1 MSNLLRNSCSTPS
14 PLPYHVIPAL
24 PRHSCL
30 TPSFLRKQESRN
42 HNRKHS
48 FPRQGVDPLKTQ
60 DCGELRAAHD
70 GSATTLAGW
79 VSRRRDHG
87 GIIFI
92 DLRDRSGFVQVVLN
106 PENLSGYDYATAE
119 RLRSE
124 WCVQVTGTV
133 QKRPEGSENPALPT
147 GDIEV
152 MANEVA
158 VLNQSQTPPF
168 YITDDVEAD
177 ESLRLRYRYLDL
189 RRPAM
194 QENLRLRHRTVKYI
208 RDYLDDH
215 GFLEIET
222 PILIKSTPEGARDFL
237 VPSRMQPGNFY
248 ALPQSPQQL
257 KQLLMVSGVERYFQI
272 ARCFRDEDLRADRQ
286 PEFTQ
291 LDLEMSFVNEPD
303 VLNLIEGLYAGLV
316 RELTPQFKVKT
327 PFPYL
332 SYDDAMARY
341 GSDKPD
347 LRYGLEMADVSDL
360 AAETEFRVFHGILDR
375 GGIIKAMAVPGQGG
389 LSGSDMRRM
398 EETAKEFGAAGM
410 SHVRLAGDGPLDT
423 LAEGDALLSP
433 GLRMPPEW
441 VIRLAQRAGANRG
454 DLILLMAGP
463 AKLANQWLASMRSH
477 LAEQL
482 ELADPNTLAFA
493 FVTDFPM
500 FDWDD
505 DAQRWDSTHHP
516 FTAPAPGCEAML
528 DGDDLSAIPSRA
540 YDLVCNGS
548 ELASGSIRIHQR
560 EMQERVFA
568 ILGYTPEQVQERFG
582 HILEA
587 FDYGAPP
594 HGGIAPGI
602 DRLVAI
608 LAGADSLREVIA
620 FPKTQSGSDLLFGAP
635 APVDFPQLRDLG
647 IRVAE

>member
-1 MSNLLRNSCSTPS
+1 M
-14 PLPYHVIPAL
+14 
-24 PRHSCL
+24 
-30 TPSFLRKQESRN
+30 
-42 HNRKHS
+42 
-48 FPRQGVDPLKTQ
+48 GVDPLKTQ

-106 PENLSGYDYATAE
+106 PENLPPDDYAIAE

-124 WCVQVTGTV
+124 WCVQVSGAV
-133 QKRPEGSENPALPT
+133 QKRPEGSENLTLPT
-147 GDIEV
+147 GEIEV
-152 MANEVA
+152 MANGIT

-168 YITDDVEAD
+168 YITDDVDAD

-194 QENLRLRHRTVKYI
+194 QENLRLRHRAVKYI

-291 LDLEMSFVNEPD
+291 LDLEMSFVNESD
-303 VLNLIEGLYAGLV
+303 VLTLIEGLYAGLV
-316 RELTPQFKVKT
+316 SELTPQFTVKT
-327 PFPYL
+327 PFPHL
-332 SYDDAMARY
+332 TYDEVMARY

-410 SHVRLAGDGPLDT
+410 SHVRLTGAGPLDT
-423 LAEGDALLSP
+423 LADGDALLSP

-463 AKLANQWLASMRSH
+463 PKLANQWLASMRSH

-482 ELADPNTLAFA
+482 ELANPNTLAFA

-500 FDWDD
+500 FDWDE

-560 EMQERVFA
+560 EMQEKVFG

-635 APVDFPQLRDLG
+635 APVDLPQLRDLG
-647 IRVAE
+647 IRVVE

>member
-1 MSNLLRNSCSTPS
+1 M
-14 PLPYHVIPAL
+14 
-24 PRHSCL
+24 
-30 TPSFLRKQESRN
+30 
-42 HNRKHS
+42 
-48 FPRQGVDPLKTQ
+48 
-60 DCGELRAAHD
+60 
-70 GSATTLAGW
+70 
-79 VSRRRDHG
+79 SRRRDHG

-106 PENLSGYDYATAE
+106 PENLTGDDYATAE

-147 GDIEV
+147 GSIEV

-168 YITDDVEAD
+168 YITDDVDAD

-194 QENLRLRHRTVKYI
+194 QENLRLRHRVVKYI

-316 RELTPQFKVKT
+316 RELTPHFKVNA
-327 PFPYL
+327 PFAYL
-332 SYDDAMARY
+332 TYDDAMARY

-410 SHVRLAGDGPLDT
+410 SHVRLTGDGPLDM

-441 VIRLAQRAGANRG
+441 VIRLAQRAGASRG

-463 AKLANQWLASMRSH
+463 PKLANQWLASMRSH

-482 ELADPNTLAFA
+482 ELADPHTLAFA

-505 DAQRWDSTHHP
+505 GAQRWDSTHHP

-528 DGDDLSAIPSRA
+528 DGEDLSAIPSRA

-548 ELASGSIRIHQR
+548 ELASGSIRIHRR
-560 EMQERVFA
+560 EMQEKVFG